1 MYLNWCIND
10 PNAHIRIFRKRWS
23 LILGYFFPVTIVNKY
38 KKQIRKINLYFFF
51 WRHFSTF
58 FLQKFV
64 IFVMI
69 IYYFLVDKWGN
80 IRTYKELC
88 LQKSHNIYI
97 VRIAFVLAFFKL
109 LINEKSFGK
118 SFAFPLS
125 AKCVDRNFK
134 CLF

>member
-1 MYLNWCIND
+1 MT
-10 PNAHIRIFRKRWS
+10 S
-23 LILGYFFPVTIVNKY
+23 
-38 KKQIRKINLYFFF
+38 
-51 WRHFSTF
+51 F

-69 IYYFLVDKWGN
+69 IYSFLVEKWGN
-80 IRTYKELC
+80 IRTYKELG
-88 LQKSHNIYI
+88 LQKTHNIYI